1 MFIVSELSENDE
13 SDGMDSDDSVCI
25 CSVGNST
32 SKGIMCN
39 HYLPCNAYMIIK
51 IVLFTLKIILFST
64 INIVKTEIYSFFC
77 SFQNLNIVNSLC

>member
-32 SKGIMCN
+32 SK
-39 HYLPCNAYMIIK
+39 
-51 IVLFTLKIILFST
+51 VLCAIT
-64 INIVKTEIYSFFC
+64 IYHAMHT
-77 SFQNLNIVNSLC
+77 

>member
-13 SDGMDSDDSVCI
+13 SDGMDSDDSVGT

-39 HYLPCNAYMIIK
+39 H
-51 IVLFTLKIILFST
+51 
-64 INIVKTEIYSFFC
+64 
-77 SFQNLNIVNSLC
+77 